1 MDAEVKI
8 MHKLKKLI
16 LLILSISIAPLYL
29 TFSNSTEIEASS
41 NDNNS
46 INYLKLKNKSTSLST
61 IYSEKYQTLIHN
73 QINKQKKLNNYTF
86 QHPLLI
92 RNPYGT
98 NTTAVYMYFKTT
110 EELQASYTIRCDNY
124 ADFSQTL
131 NTNTLSGYTTEHE
144 YLLIGAIP
152 NQTNTITVTLTNK
165 QGKVVDTLSWSYNAP
180 SLQGGDQYL
189 TVECDDSNTSSL
201 SNGLYTVLG
210 NDVTEDSEEQAYMRL
225 YDNYGIIRSEIPI
238 VSYRSQRILF
248 ENNTMYF
255 SISSTKIVGM
265 EQTGYAS
272 KIYDTGNYKL
282 HHDYIFD
289 SNNNIL
295 VLASEKEAKTS
306 EDKIIMIEKDSGN
319 ITELVDLIDLL
330 PDYYST
336 TSLPDGAEDLD
347 WMHINSLAL
356 VDKTSLIISSR
367 ETSTIIKLDNIYSNP
382 TIDYMIGSDNFWQES
397 GYDSLLLNKTSDF
410 SMQAGQ
416 HCVTYVDDNSL
427 PQGQYYLYLYNNNLA
442 VSTTRPDYDWKS
454 DSNYSNTYYNLKK
467 GTSYYYKYLV
477 DENNRTVELVSSI
490 PVAYSGYVSSV
501 QELDGNVII
510 DSGIA
515 MSWSEY
521 SQDGTLLR
529 TFKTTGGKFVY
540 RVFKYDYL
548 DYWFQ

>member
-1 MDAEVKI
+1 
-8 MHKLKKLI
+8 
-16 LLILSISIAPLYL
+16 
-29 TFSNSTEIEASS
+29 
-41 NDNNS
+41 
-46 INYLKLKNKSTSLST
+46 
-61 IYSEKYQTLIHN
+61 
-73 QINKQKKLNNYTF
+73 
-86 QHPLLI
+86 
-92 RNPYGT
+92 
-98 NTTAVYMYFKTT
+98 MYFKTSN
-110 EELQASYTIRCDNY
+110 ELQAIYTIHCEGYN
-124 ADFSQTL
+124 DFSRTL
-131 NTNTLSGYTTEHE
+131 NNNTLSGYITNHE
-144 YLLIGAIP
+144 YLLVGAIP
-152 NQTNTITVTLTNK
+152 GQINTITVNLTNK
-165 QGKVVDTLSWSYNAP
+165 QGKTVDTLSWSYNTP

-189 TVECDDSNTSSL
+189 TVDCDDSNTSSL

-225 YDNYGIIRSEIPI
+225 YDNDGILRSEIPI
-238 VSYRSQRILF
+238 ISYRSHRILF
-248 ENNTMYF
+248 EDNTMYF

-265 EQTGYAS
+265 DQTGYIS
-272 KIYDTGNYKL
+272 RIYDTGNYKL

-289 SNNNIL
+289 DNNNLL
-295 VLASEKEAKTS
+295 VLASEKNAKTS
-306 EDKIIMIEKDSGN
+306 EDKIIMIEKNSGN

-336 TSLPDGAEDLD
+336 TSMPDDAEDLD

-382 TIDYMIGSDNFWQES
+382 SIDYMIGSDHFWQES

-416 HCVTYVDDNSL
+416 HCVTYVEDNSL

-442 VSTTRPDYDWKS
+442 VSTTRPDYDWKN
-454 DSNYSNTYYNLKK
+454 DSNYSNAYYNLKK

-477 DENNRTVELVSSI
+477 NENTRTVELVSSI

-521 SQDGTLLR
+521 SQDGTLLK

>member
-1 MDAEVKI
+1 
-8 MHKLKKLI
+8 
-16 LLILSISIAPLYL
+16 
-29 TFSNSTEIEASS
+29 
-41 NDNNS
+41 
-46 INYLKLKNKSTSLST
+46 
-61 IYSEKYQTLIHN
+61 
-73 QINKQKKLNNYTF
+73 
-86 QHPLLI
+86 
-92 RNPYGT
+92 
-98 NTTAVYMYFKTT
+98 MYFKTSD
-110 EELQASYTIRCDNY
+110 ELQATYTIHCERYN
-124 ADFSQTL
+124 DFPRTL
-131 NTNTLSGYTTEHE
+131 NNNTLSGYTTNHE
-144 YLLIGAIP
+144 YFLVGAIP
-152 NQTNTITVTLTNK
+152 GQINMITLTLTNK
-165 QGKVVDTLSWSYNAP
+165 QGKTVDTLSWSYNAP

-189 TVECDDSNTSSL
+189 TVDCDDANTSSL

-225 YDNYGIIRSEIPI
+225 YDNDGILRSEIPI
-238 VSYRSQRILF
+238 ISYRSHRILF
-248 ENNTMYF
+248 EDNTMYF

-265 EQTGYAS
+265 DQTDYIS

-289 SNNNIL
+289 DNNNLL
-295 VLASEKEAKTS
+295 VLASEKNAKTS

-330 PDYYST
+330 PNYYST
-336 TSLPDGAEDLD
+336 TSMPDGEEDLD

-382 TIDYMIGSDNFWQES
+382 SIDYMIGSDHFWKES

-416 HCVTYVDDNSL
+416 HCVTYVEDNSL

-442 VSTTRPDYDWKS
+442 VSTTRPDYDWKN
-454 DSNYSNTYYNLKK
+454 DSNYSNAYYSLKK

-477 DENNRTVELVSSI
+477 DENTRTVELVSSI

-521 SQDGTLLR
+521 SQDGTLLK

>member
-1 MDAEVKI
+1 
-8 MHKLKKLI
+8 MHKKFKKI
-16 LLILSISIAPLYL
+16 FLLLLTISIASLYL
-29 TFSNSTEIEASS
+29 LSLNSTTIEASS

-46 INYLKLKNKSTSLST
+46 INYVKLKNTSTNLST
-61 IYSEKYQTLIHN
+61 IYTEKYQTRIHN
-73 QINKQKKLNNYTF
+73 QINKQKRLNNYTF
-86 QHPLLI
+86 QNPLLI

-98 NTTAVYMYFKTT
+98 NTTSVYMYFKTN
-110 EELQASYTIRCDNY
+110 EELQASYTIHCDNY
-124 ADFSQTL
+124 EDFSQTL
-131 NTNTLSGYTTEHE
+131 NCNTLSGYTTEHE

-152 NQTNTITVTLTNK
+152 NQTNIITVTLTNK
-165 QGKVVDTLSWSYNAP
+165 EGKIVDTLSWSYNAP
-180 SLQGGDQYL
+180 ALQGGNQYL
-189 TVECDDSNTSSL
+189 TVSTSDENSTSSL

-225 YDNYGIIRSEIPI
+225 YDNNGIIRSEIPI
-238 VSYRSQRILF
+238 VSYRSHRILF

-255 SISSTKIVGM
+255 SISSTKIVAM
-265 EQTGYAS
+265 NQTGYVS

-295 VLASEKEAKTS
+295 VLASKKNAKTS

-336 TSLPDGAEDLD
+336 TSMPDGEDDLD

-410 SMQAGQ
+410 SM
-416 HCVTYVDDNSL
+416 
-427 PQGQYYLYLYNNNLA
+427 
-442 VSTTRPDYDWKS
+442 
-454 DSNYSNTYYNLKK
+454 
-467 GTSYYYKYLV
+467 
-477 DENNRTVELVSSI
+477 
-490 PVAYSGYVSSV
+490 
-501 QELDGNVII
+501 
-510 DSGIA
+510 
-515 MSWSEY
+515 
-521 SQDGTLLR
+521 
-529 TFKTTGGKFVY
+529 
-540 RVFKYDYL
+540 
-548 DYWFQ
+548 

>member
-1 MDAEVKI
+1 M
-8 MHKLKKLI
+8 
-16 LLILSISIAPLYL
+16 
-29 TFSNSTEIEASS
+29 
-41 NDNNS
+41 
-46 INYLKLKNKSTSLST
+46 
-61 IYSEKYQTLIHN
+61 
-73 QINKQKKLNNYTF
+73 
-86 QHPLLI
+86 
-92 RNPYGT
+92 
-98 NTTAVYMYFKTT
+98 
-110 EELQASYTIRCDNY
+110 
-124 ADFSQTL
+124 
-131 NTNTLSGYTTEHE
+131 
-144 YLLIGAIP
+144 
-152 NQTNTITVTLTNK
+152 TV
-165 QGKVVDTLSWSYNAP
+165 D
-180 SLQGGDQYL
+180 
-189 TVECDDSNTSSL
+189 CDDSNALSL
-201 SNGLYTVLG
+201 SKGLYTVLG

-225 YDNYGIIRSEIPI
+225 YDNDGILRSEIPI
-238 VSYRSQRILF
+238 ISYRSHRILF
-248 ENNTMYF
+248 EDNTMYF

-265 EQTGYAS
+265 DQTGYIS

-306 EDKIIMIEKDSGN
+306 ENKIIMIEKDSGN

-382 TIDYMIGSDNFWQES
+382 TIDHMIGSDNFWQES
-397 GYDSLLLNKTSDF
+397 GYDSLLLNKTNDF

-442 VSTTRPDYDWKS
+442 VSTTRPDYDWKN
-454 DSNYSNTYYNLKK
+454 DSNYSNAYYSLKK

-477 DENNRTVELVSSI
+477 DENTRTVELISSI
-490 PVAYSGYVSSV
+490 PVAYSGYVSSA

-515 MSWSEY
+515 MFWSEY
-521 SQDGTLLR
+521 SQDGTLLK

>member
-1 MDAEVKI
+1 MI
-8 MHKLKKLI
+8 I
-16 LLILSISIAPLYL
+16 
-29 TFSNSTEIEASS
+29 
-41 NDNNS
+41 
-46 INYLKLKNKSTSLST
+46 
-61 IYSEKYQTLIHN
+61 
-73 QINKQKKLNNYTF
+73 
-86 QHPLLI
+86 
-92 RNPYGT
+92 
-98 NTTAVYMYFKTT
+98 
-110 EELQASYTIRCDNY
+110 
-124 ADFSQTL
+124 SQTL

-238 VSYRSQRILF
+238 VSYRSHRILF

-265 EQTGYAS
+265 EQTGYVS

-382 TIDYMIGSDNFWQES
+382 TIDYMIGSDNLWQES
-397 GYDSLLLNKTSDF
+397 GYDSLLLNKTNDF